1 MKESKGKM
9 MNNPKG
15 MYSYSDNPLPSASRV
30 EPMCGPGSNPD
41 MVKANKMLKSALRQ
55 DESLRGKSGM

>member
-1 MKESKGKM
+1 MKKSKGKM
-9 MNNPKG
+9 MNTPKG
-15 MYSYSDNPLPSASRV
+15 EYSYSSNPLPSASRV

-41 MVKANKMLKSALRQ
+41 MVKANKMLKQTLRS